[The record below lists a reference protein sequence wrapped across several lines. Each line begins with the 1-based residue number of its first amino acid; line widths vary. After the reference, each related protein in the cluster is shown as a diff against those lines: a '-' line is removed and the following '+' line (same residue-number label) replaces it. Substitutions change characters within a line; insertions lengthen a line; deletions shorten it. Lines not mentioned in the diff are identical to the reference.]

1 MHIVVILLSVFAA
14 KMLISYVVYLRA
26 KHVLAK
32 MSLPAKGA
40 VIGCSWLAGYGLVQL
55 IEEFTL

>member
-1 MHIVVILLSVFAA
+1 MHTVVILLGVFAA
-14 KMLISYVVYLRA
+14 KCLLSFVVYLRA
-26 KHVLAK
+26 KHALAR

-40 VIGCSWLAGYGLVQL
+40 VIGCTWLASYGLVQL

>member
-1 MHIVVILLSVFAA
+1 MHTVIILLSVFAV
-14 KMLISYVVYLRA
+14 KGLISFIVYLRA